1 MPSLSDSTHSFSQG
15 TSQSLY
21 RLMLQRA
28 RMQFLL
34 ALGILQVALGSIIV
48 AVSFAAV
55 VITASSKVRH
65 SCPFWAGFSVLLSGL
80 IGVVSW
86 KRPLTL
92 VVTFFMLISAVSV
105 MLCLAGSILSS
116 QNSQLVKTLS
126 NCKMVWRM
134 LSRSHILGSCN
145 NHIEKQMMC
154 TCCQSLSER
163 STESWC
169 NNPIESLTLHPYWDC
184 KDVWIA
190 LKDLLFSVYGLTI
203 VSTIICS
210 LSTIISCIQI
220 FSIDVMHILIP
231 QQPQSVNPECATPQD
246 GFQNSLMDFD
256 EFVPPVPPPPY
267 YPPEYTCSSETDAQS
282 ITYNGS
288 MESPVPLYPMDFPP
302 PYEAV
307 VGQRTDSQ
315 ATVFEAPA
323 TEASQSSFR
332 GRMNSTV
339 FSGEVSM
346 DSGSLLM
353 SEIVDIP
360 DDSSPSEDS
369 CLLEVQGSM
378 RSMDYVLFRSMQRSR
393 ADYCLSV
400 DCVQCGSQVQSP
412 KLDIHRSTE
421 QRPGPR
427 VRGERSSSCSSPSS
441 CFGGQ
446 RALQETAA
454 RSCNRLE
461 GAGQP
466 EEGRIP
472 EIRVRASTPRW
483 RASCSE
489 AVSTSAGSVHQRTS
503 SQGSSE
509 CSYVQRRYSENS
521 RPLTPVRGLAPHPL
535 MRSHSDPGLSTSNE
549 AGWFVCLF
557 VCFFSPGDLSSSRC
571 SKAAADEVSQSSNE
585 TAPSSE
591 ACLLSLP
598 CKDTPKPLGQKAAR
612 KNKPQVKSSPLQR
625 LSKEATRSLGDL
637 KVCRGT
643 RVLVARFLQR
653 SKRNL
658 VTGPENA
665 GSSSQGH
672 KRRVDTLNPFEQI
685 LRSPR
690 HTRRSQRQEGIHLQ
704 SCGDLSSTSSLRRL
718 LSSGGMEQSRPH
730 SLIGVYRES
739 AL

>member
-1 MPSLSDSTHSFSQG
+1 AMPSLSDSTHSFSQG

-92 VVTFFMLISAVSV
+92 VISVVLALLII
-105 MLCLAGSILSS
+105 CLVWSEVGY
-116 QNSQLVKTLS
+116 NLS
-126 NCKMVWRM
+126 NLRVFFP
-134 LSRSHILGSCN
+134 LSFQ

-220 FSIDVMHILIP
+220 FSIDVMHIMLIP

-332 GRMNSTV
+332 VGKVRIA
-339 FSGEVSM
+339 VSM

-489 AVSTSAGSVHQRTS
+489 A
-503 SQGSSE
+503 GSSE

-535 MRSHSDPGLSTSNE
+535 MRSHSDPGLS
-549 AGWFVCLF
+549 
-557 VCFFSPGDLSSSRC
+557 
-571 SKAAADEVSQSSNE
+571 SSNE
-585 TAPSSE
+585 TEYFLGLHHDVKKKDADSGSSIYCTPSSE

-672 KRRVDTLNPFEQI
+672 KRRI